1 METMLL
7 YAGLPFVFAA
17 VVCAFLG
24 TFLKRR
30 AKKKPS
36 VKEDGKLRQ
45 WARRNR
51 LSLCFGGLFLFSML
65 AAAVIMVICV
75 KLAVSVKVYYAVCGT
90 IIGAAAGT
98 ALVFISSKVENRP

>member
-7 YAGLPFVFAA
+7 YAGLPFVFTAA
-17 VVCAFLG
+17 VCAFLS
-24 TFLKRR
+24 TFLRRR
-30 AKKKPS
+30 AKKKPP
-36 VKEDGKLRQ
+36 KEGGKLRQ

-75 KLAVSVKVYYAVCGT
+75 KLGVSVKVYYAVCGA
-90 IIGAAAGT
+90 IIGAAAGMVLT
-98 ALVFISSKVENRP
+98 AIRG

>member
-7 YAGLPFVFAA
+7 YAGLPFVFTAA
-17 VVCAFLG
+17 VCAFLG
-24 TFLKRR
+24 KLLRR
-30 AKKKPS
+30 RTKKSEQK
-36 VKEDGKLRQ
+36 DGGKLRQ

-75 KLAVSVKVYYAVCGT
+75 KLGVSVKVYYAVCGA
-90 IIGAAAGT
+90 IIGAAAGVVLT
-98 ALVFISSKVENRP
+98 AVRG

>member
-7 YAGLPFVFAA
+7 YAGLPFVFTAA
-17 VVCAFLG
+17 VCAFLG
-24 TFLKRR
+24 AFLRRR
-30 AKKKPS
+30 AKKRES
-36 VKEDGKLRQ
+36 KEGGKLRQ

-75 KLAVSVKVYYAVCGT
+75 KLGVSVKVYYAVCGA
-90 IIGAAAGT
+90 IIGAAAGVVLT
-98 ALVFISSKVENRP
+98 TIRG